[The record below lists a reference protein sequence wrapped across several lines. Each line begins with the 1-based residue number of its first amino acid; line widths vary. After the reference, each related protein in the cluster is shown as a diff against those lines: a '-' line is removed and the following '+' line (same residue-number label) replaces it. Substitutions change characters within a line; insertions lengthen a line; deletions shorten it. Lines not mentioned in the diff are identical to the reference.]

1 MKNSTL
7 LGFLLIITL
16 GLHAQIDGPLNGG
29 SFSIVAIPGSNQ
41 TWNNPGNTST
51 SDNSYSNFNNIT
63 GPIGAYTNY
72 LVATNFGFNIPLGV
86 SMSGIIVEIER
97 SDPNFR
103 TADYSVRIVKG
114 GTIGTTEKA
123 TGSSYPSSDSYQ
135 SFGNAGDLWGE
146 SWTVTDINSANFGV
160 AVAAQRSATGGIT
173 AGRIDHIRITVFYNF
188 MLLPVRLISFTSLKK
203 DHSVEITWTTTDEK
217 DINHY
222 ELERSATTNNF
233 QPIKSVTSRNQSQQ
247 TTYSVTD
254 KSPLNGVAYYRL
266 KTIEDNGKIAYSKII
281 SVKPGSGTNN
291 MLYPSAWKNG
301 TPLHI
306 NNPENKK
313 LEIYFIKSSGQFA
326 GKVITNFNEIPT
338 DVISNTRGLLY
349 YKVLDEKG
357 YLYGSG
363 ILKAF

>member
-7 LGFLLIITL
+7 LGFLLLFTL
-16 GLHAQIDGPLNGG
+16 GLHAQIEGPLNGG

-41 TWNNPGNTST
+41 TWNIPGNASS
-51 SDNSYSNFNNIT
+51 SDNSYSSFNNIT

-72 LVATNFGFNIPLGV
+72 LVATNFGFNIPIGV

-146 SWTVTDINSANFGV
+146 SWTVADINSANFGV

-203 DHSVEITWTTTDEK
+203 DHSVEISWTTTDEK

-222 ELERSATTNNF
+222 ELERSATINNF
-233 QPIKSVTSRNQSQQ
+233 QPIKSLTSRNQSQQ
-247 TTYSVTD
+247 TTYSVLD
-254 KSPLNGVAYYRL
+254 NSPLNGMAYYRL
-266 KTIEDNGKIAYSKII
+266 KTVEETGKLAYSKII
-281 SVKPGSGTNN
+281 LVKNGTGINHP
-291 MLYPSAWKNG
+291 LYPSAWKNG
-301 TPLHI
+301 SPLHI
-306 NNPENKK
+306 SNPENKT
-313 LEIYFIKSSGQFA
+313 LEIYFIKPSGQFA
-326 GKVITNFNEIPT
+326 GKVKTNFNEIPT
-338 DVISNTRGLLY
+338 GAISNTRGLLY

-357 YLYGSG
+357 YLYGNG
-363 ILKAF
+363 ILKAY